1 MRRRFALLLQLSA
14 FVLTPGFALAHG
26 KGEHLLGTVRTAA
39 ETSLSMATKD
49 GKVVTVL
56 FDAKTKFES
65 GGARATAKDVLVDQR
80 VVVHARKEA
89 GALVAEL
96 VKLGAQKP
104 EPAHPGSTPDA
115 GRAEKTG
122 EKAHH
127 EHSTK

>member
-1 MRRRFALLLQLSA
+1 MRNRFAVLLQLIA
-14 FVLTPGFALAHG
+14 FTLAPGFALAHG
-26 KGEHLLGTVRTAA
+26 EGEHLLGTVRRAA

-65 GGARATAKDVLVDQR
+65 GGARATSKDLRVGQR
-80 VVVHARKEA
+80 VVVHAREEG

-96 VKLGAQKP
+96 VKLGAPKP
-104 EPAHPGSTPDA
+104 EPARPAPDA
-115 GRAEKTG
+115 GSG
-122 EKAHH
+122 ERAHH